1 MVSDDGLRAAKE
13 KMRAEGV
20 PDAAIATFEHYY
32 EQLVAGESGML
43 PDDDLDQ
50 LTDVPSYDD
59 LAGDEDREALD
70 KTVVIKLNGG
80 LGTSMGMEQA
90 KSLLE
95 VKEGRSFLDII
106 AGQVLELRKRFDAR
120 LPLILMNS
128 FYTREDTLEAL
139 ERHPEL
145 ASDVPADFVQN
156 KEPKLLVEDLTPV
169 EWPDDPDLEW
179 CPPGHGDVYTALQT
193 SGTLDELLD
202 KGYEYAFLSNSDNLG
217 AVLDPRVLS
226 WFAAEG
232 LPFVMEVCEKTPAD
246 RKGGHPAVLKETGLL
261 VLRETAQTPE
271 ADLEK
276 FGDIDTWKYF
286 NTNNLWVNL
295 RALAKVLDD
304 NDGVLGLP
312 MIVNKKT
319 VDPGDKSTPE
329 VFQLETA
336 MGAAVGVFEGARTLV
351 VPRRRF
357 APVKT
362 TSDLLVLRSDAYVLT
377 DDFRVEPSPD
387 LPDRLPL
394 VELDSDHFKLLRDFD
409 ARFPAGPPSLV
420 GAKKLAV
427 EGDVKFGR
435 DVVVRGE
442 VEVRSDRP
450 AGAVG
455 VEAVAV
461 DQLVIE
467 DGAVLEG

>member
-1 MVSDDGLRAAKE
+1 MVNDGLKACEE
-13 KMRAEGV
+13 KMRDAGV
-20 PDAAIATFEHYY
+20 PDAAIATFAHYY
-32 EQLVAGESGML
+32 EQLESGETGML

-50 LTDVPSYDD
+50 LSDVPSYDD
-59 LAGDEDREALD
+59 LPDEADAEALD

-95 VKEGRSFLDII
+95 VKQGKTFLDII
-106 AGQVLELRKRFDAR
+106 AGQVLELRKQHGAR
-120 LPLILMNS
+120 LPLVLMNS
-128 FYTREDTLEAL
+128 FATRDDTLKAL
-139 ERHPEL
+139 EQHPEL
-145 ASDVPADFVQN
+145 ESDVPPDFLQN
-156 KEPKLLVEDLTPV
+156 KEPKITVEDRFPV
-169 EWPDDPDLEW
+169 EWPDDPQLEW
-179 CPPGHGDVYTALQT
+179 CPPGHGDVYTALRT
-193 SGTLDELLD
+193 SGTLEALLD
-202 KGYEYAFLSNSDNLG
+202 AGYEYAFLSNSDNLG
-217 AVLDPRVLS
+217 AVLDPRVLT

-271 ADLEK
+271 EDLEK

-319 VDPGDKSTPE
+319 VDPGDKATPE

-336 MGAAVGVFEGARTLV
+336 MGAAVGVFEGAKTLN

-387 LPDRLPL
+387 LPNGLPL

-442 VEVRSDRP
+442 ASVSNDSD
-450 AGAVG
+450 
-455 VEAVAV
+455 E
-461 DQLVIE
+461 QLVVD